1 MTAAHAAWKSYP
13 INEGG
18 FSVAMPSAPKSRLIQ
33 TGSKDGVLHV
43 YEAVEASDLPSKYSV
58 FVSQPETQGIFEHD
72 SIDAFLKAHI
82 SSMVAAAESGKLIS
96 SSRTTFRWHPALEYK
111 FSHSIDGVPYIARGV
126 TLMIDGGHIRVSMWH
141 PSEQTKSEGRFNEFL
156 SSFKLIPI
164 AYSPSGSQFSDPRGI
179 SFTPPKGWI
188 QKPPQN
194 SAQVV
199 RFNNLTRSMQLLAA
213 GTSQYTC
220 ENFRVEI
227 KAAGKLKNTNTIQLG
242 NQKFTKLTTYEDV
255 PKYNIRLTTVQY
267 CIDSKNGAV
276 VLGATEEEGMFQR
289 WAEVFEGAA
298 ATIKVQ

>member
-1 MTAAHAAWKSYP
+1 MNRILQVSSFIAIFLSLATMTAAHAAWKSYP

-96 SSRTTFRWHPALEYK
+96 SSRTTFRGHPALEYK

-179 SFTPPKGWI
+179 SFTPGCEI
-188 QKPPQN
+188 QQSN
-194 SAQVV
+194 S
-199 RFNNLTRSMQLLAA
+199 LH
-213 GTSQYTC
+213 
-220 ENFRVEI
+220 
-227 KAAGKLKNTNTIQLG
+227 
-242 NQKFTKLTTYEDV
+242 
-255 PKYNIRLTTVQY
+255 
-267 CIDSKNGAV
+267 AV
-276 VLGATEEEGMFQR
+276 VSSRHFAIHLRKFPR
-289 WAEVFEGAA
+289 
-298 ATIKVQ
+298 